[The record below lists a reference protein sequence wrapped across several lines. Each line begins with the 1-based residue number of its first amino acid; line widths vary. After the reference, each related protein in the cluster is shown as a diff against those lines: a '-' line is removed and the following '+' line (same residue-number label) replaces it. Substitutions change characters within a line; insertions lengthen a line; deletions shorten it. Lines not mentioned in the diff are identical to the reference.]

1 MPDRIVTATAAD
13 GSFSIVAGVTT
24 QLVSEMVHRHQLS
37 PTASAALGRL
47 LTGATLLGASLKGR
61 ERLTLQI
68 AGDGPLRGLV
78 ADAQLNKPS
87 EIGAR
92 GYAQR
97 PSVEIPLNER
107 GKFDVGG
114 AVGRGY
120 LQVTRSFE
128 VGQPY
133 VGIVELVSGE
143 IGDDISYYLATS
155 EQIPSVVA
163 LGVLANPAGIK
174 ASGGI
179 VAQLLPGADERT
191 IATLEERAAA
201 MAPVT
206 TQIDQG
212 ASVEDLSRALA
223 GDLPMRFTRA
233 YDVAFTC
240 TCSRD
245 RVERALLGLGRDDL
259 RKMLDEQPQTE
270 VICEFCKE
278 AYYFSRDELEA
289 LIARLESRTS
299 SGPG

>member
-13 GSFSIVAGVTT
+13 GSFSIVAGITT
-24 QLVSEMVHRHQLS
+24 DLVGEMQRRQQLA

-78 ADAQLNKPS
+78 ADAHLNGPAQ
-87 EIGAR
+87 IGAR
-92 GYAQR
+92 GYAR
-97 PSVEIPLNER
+97 HPYVDIPLNER

-143 IGDDISYYLATS
+143 IGDDISSYLATS

-179 VAQLLPGADERT
+179 VAQVLPGADERA
-191 IATLEERAAA
+191 IAMLEERAGA
-201 MAPVT
+201 MPPVT
-206 TQIDQG
+206 TQIDRG
-212 ASVEDLSRALA
+212 ASAEDLARALS
-223 GDLPMRFTRA
+223 GELPMRFTRA
-233 YDVAFTC
+233 YDARFTC
-240 TCSRD
+240 TCSRE
-245 RVERALLGLGRDDL
+245 RVESALLGLGRDEL
-259 RKMLDEQPQTE
+259 RKIAAEQPQTE
-270 VICEFCKE
+270 VVCEFCKE
-278 AYYFSRDELEA
+278 GYDFSREAVEA
-289 LIARLESRTS
+289 LAARLEARES